1 MSTDH
6 ILVLVGSVAI
16 IILLSLWVKIRGL
29 ENDFTD
35 ETKKMD
41 PYSEKQEWDRWW
53 TVKSNS
59 LYPQEQAIDSIGLSC
74 NMKAEPVIRNS
85 QSCIRYGG

>member
-16 IILLSLWVKIRGL
+16 IILLSLWIKIKGL

-41 PYSEKQEWDRWW
+41 PYSEKQE
-53 TVKSNS
+53 
-59 LYPQEQAIDSIGLSC
+59 
-74 NMKAEPVIRNS
+74 
-85 QSCIRYGG
+85 

>member
-1 MSTDH
+1 MTTDH

-16 IILLSLWVKIRGL
+16 IILLSLWVKIKGL

-41 PYSEKQEWDRWW
+41 PYSEKQE
-53 TVKSNS
+53 
-59 LYPQEQAIDSIGLSC
+59 
-74 NMKAEPVIRNS
+74 
-85 QSCIRYGG
+85 

>member
-16 IILLSLWVKIRGL
+16 IILLSLWIKISSL

-41 PYSEKQEWDRWW
+41 PYSEKQE
-53 TVKSNS
+53 
-59 LYPQEQAIDSIGLSC
+59 
-74 NMKAEPVIRNS
+74 
-85 QSCIRYGG
+85 

>member
-6 ILVLVGSVAI
+6 ILVLAGSVAI
-16 IILLSLWVKIRGL
+16 IILLSLWVKIRSL

-41 PYSEKQEWDRWW
+41 PYSEKQD
-53 TVKSNS
+53 
-59 LYPQEQAIDSIGLSC
+59 
-74 NMKAEPVIRNS
+74 
-85 QSCIRYGG
+85 

>member
-1 MSTDH
+1 MTTDH

-41 PYSEKQEWDRWW
+41 PYSEKQE
-53 TVKSNS
+53 
-59 LYPQEQAIDSIGLSC
+59 
-74 NMKAEPVIRNS
+74 
-85 QSCIRYGG
+85 

>member
-1 MSTDH
+1 MNADH
-6 ILVLVGSVAI
+6 VLVLVGTVAI

-41 PYSEKQEWDRWW
+41 PYSEKQE
-53 TVKSNS
+53 
-59 LYPQEQAIDSIGLSC
+59 
-74 NMKAEPVIRNS
+74 
-85 QSCIRYGG
+85 

>member
-41 PYSEKQEWDRWW
+41 PYSEKQE
-53 TVKSNS
+53 
-59 LYPQEQAIDSIGLSC
+59 
-74 NMKAEPVIRNS
+74 
-85 QSCIRYGG
+85 